1 MDGGSTENINR
12 DSMEDLGCLENLNNP
27 SNSFIIGA
35 IIWSLLLLISFLLNA
50 TLLLAFIKRPG
61 LRTISNR
68 FVMNLSASNLLAIG
82 LLHPLLITDRA
93 APSSIHCTLAEG
105 ATALVTT
112 SSIFSVLLI
121 AIDQYLAVIDPLRYR
136 TRIDNLKCTV
146 LIILVWLLSV
156 AISLLA
162 IFNANNNATYTSNEY
177 TNQPSLWLSCQS
189 DLPTANKSVL
199 PTVGP
204 LSSLPSPPSSFITY
218 NLIYTT
224 IYIIIIYLVP
234 FITIIWIYIC
244 IYTAAH
250 NNSERT
256 RRTGSRPILTV
267 TNYLTDDDYLP
278 LRHDNDI
285 NRIRNIS
292 SLSSIDESIEITSQL
307 QRHLSP
313 SPIIEEDINFNN
325 NSNSIEEVKEEL
337 RPVIFTVGSHNND
350 ITMQFN
356 DNTKEIIEYDDHVI
370 DCQQDGGRCSSRGPR
385 DPRPYGCHAETSGE
399 ISGGDEAEEDGDWEK
414 ENGSRYGS
422 RQRDSR
428 PYGGHLEMDCEEG
441 SGGTAYGQ
449 EKSGGEYGTD
459 GVDRLPYSGHIVENG
474 SEDEDCLEKIE
485 AENERSRGYGSHIES
500 RAYGDKTP
508 YIDHGQTGKLY
519 GSHMG
524 EKTNGDKWTY
534 INCANE
540 VDSKE
545 QNGGCSTQYGQYSNQ
560 YGTMNNDNGIEND
573 LRICNQNGGHDIPD
587 GISHGQQYGSHL
599 NQYGTEY
606 GTIDHGKFNENDLRI
621 GNQDSGHILH
631 GKQYG
636 HCFGQYGIE
645 NGTINNDNFME
656 NDLQI
661 CNQNGGHDLPNGI
674 SHGQQYGSHINQY
687 GTMNDEK
694 CIEEGLGTSNQN
706 GGHDLHDKQYGDCLH
721 QYGNEY
727 GSINN
732 GRFIEDDLQ
741 TSHQDGG
748 HDIPDG
754 ILHGQDSNQNGGL
767 MPPKL
772 NPNPRHGTRSTANYI
787 NSLRHRIS
795 NGSLFKYR
803 EETRAARISALVI
816 VMGFV
821 CWTPF
826 FSIVVMKNLT
836 VNLLNHKIDLL
847 GIGCF
852 VLGTIVSPML
862 FGYRSRRVK
871 RELRKLFCF
880 RRELAYKNN
889 RSLMAKKV
897 LRRRHSSNWG
907 VDGLTDKGGKL
918 GGFWN
923 FYARGKLGK
932 DCGSRV
938 QFVHVPETAL
948 TVDTCRSS
956 FSSGA
961 STQVSSTST
970 DDS

>member
-1 MDGGSTENINR
+1 
-12 DSMEDLGCLENLNNP
+12 
-27 SNSFIIGA
+27 
-35 IIWSLLLLISFLLNA
+35 
-50 TLLLAFIKRPG
+50 
-61 LRTISNR
+61 
-68 FVMNLSASNLLAIG
+68 MNLSASNLLTIG
-82 LLHPLLITDRA
+82 LLHPLLITDRG

-146 LIILVWLLSV
+146 LIILVWLFS
-156 AISLLA
+156 ATISLLA
-162 IFNANNNATYTSNEY
+162 IFNTNNNATYTPDQNNHQQSI
-177 TNQPSLWLSCQS
+177 WLSCQP
-189 DLPTANKSVL
+189 DLPTANKSAL
-199 PTVGP
+199 PTVDSP
-204 LSSLPSPPSSFITY
+204 SSLSSPPQSSSSPSSFIIY

-285 NRIRNIS
+285 NRIKNIS

-325 NSNSIEEVKEEL
+325 NSNNVEEVKEEL
-337 RPVIFTVGSHNND
+337 IPVIFTVGSHNND

-356 DNTKEIIEYDDHVI
+356 DNTKDIIEYCVI
-370 DCQQDGGRCSSRGPR
+370 DCQQDGGRCSREER
-385 DPRPYGCHAETSGE
+385 EPRPYGCYDKINGGSSG
-399 ISGGDEAEEDGDWEK
+399 DDDQQDGDWK
-414 ENGSRYGS
+414 ENGGRRPLGGHLKNDCEQGCGAECHQEKRGEYGS
-422 RQRDSR
+422 DDCL
-428 PYGGHLEMDCEEG
+428 PYGGHI
-441 SGGTAYGQ
+441 
-449 EKSGGEYGTD
+449 K
-459 GVDRLPYSGHIVENG
+459 ENG
-474 SEDEDCLEKIE
+474 SEDDCLEQIGP
-485 AENERSRGYGSHIES
+485 ENKGWVHGSHVS
-500 RAYGDKTP
+500 KTYGEKTP
-508 YIDHGQTGKLY
+508 CIDHGQTGKLY
-519 GSHMG
+519 SSHMG
-524 EKTNGDKWTY
+524 ENNGDRWQY
-534 INCANE
+534 IGCGTEGSDEQDGDCSQYGSLHNDNFIENDLQIC
-540 VDSKE
+540 K
-545 QNGGCSTQYGQYSNQ
+545 QNGGC
-560 YGTMNNDNGIEND
+560 DIND
-573 LRICNQNGGHDIPD
+573 LQIGHQNGGHV
-587 GISHGQQYGSHL
+587 
-599 NQYGTEY
+599 
-606 GTIDHGKFNENDLRI
+606 
-621 GNQDSGHILH
+621 LH

-636 HCFGQYGIE
+636 HCSNQCGNRNDGQFI
-645 NGTINNDNFME
+645 D
-656 NDLQI
+656 DLQI
-661 CNQNGGHDLPNGI
+661 DNQDGGHVLHVKQNGH
-674 SHGQQYGSHINQY
+674 
-687 GTMNDEK
+687 
-694 CIEEGLGTSNQN
+694 
-706 GGHDLHDKQYGDCLH
+706 CLN

-732 GRFIEDDLQ
+732 GKFIEDDLQ
-741 TSHQDGG
+741 TSQQDGG
-748 HDIPDG
+748 HDTPDG

-767 MPPKL
+767 IPPKL
-772 NPNPRHGTRSTANYI
+772 NSNSRYGTRTTANYI

-826 FSIVVMKNLT
+826 FSIVVIKNLT
-836 VNLLNHKIDLL
+836 VNLLYHQMDLL

-852 VLGTIVSPML
+852 VMGTIVSPML

-897 LRRRHSSNWG
+897 LRRRHSSSWG

-918 GGFWN
+918 SGFWN

-932 DCGSRV
+932 DCGSKV
-938 QFVHVPETAL
+938 QFVHVSETAL